1 MKNLTKQ
8 QIEQVKT
15 ITSFY
20 ASNKQHGNRKYHS
33 WFTLLLK
40 DDVKRIIEKKSIRKV
55 LNYPARPKSEL
66 AILRELISRSESS
79 INTNYFKVL
88 IEGETGI
95 YFAHPVHQHS
105 DYNKSRVFEKNEKT
119 LRLMDL
125 FNSYFSRKK
134 ATNI

>member
-1 MKNLTKQ
+1 MKKFTQQ

-15 ITSFY
+15 INSLY

-33 WFTLLLK
+33 WFDLLLVE
-40 DDVKRIIEKKSIRKV
+40 DVKRIIEKKSLRKL
-55 LNYPARPKSEL
+55 LNYPARPKSEVS
-66 AILRELISRSESS
+66 ILRELITRSESS

-119 LRLMDL
+119 LRLMDM
-125 FNSYFSRKK
+125 FNSYFSRK
-134 ATNI
+134 TNSTN